1 MSIKK
6 LNEIVASPCAE
17 IGSSLLD
24 VLSGVPLGSVL
35 INVYKMGV
43 EVDKYLIVK
52 KLATFLNSME
62 NMEEEAKEFYNS
74 LSAVEREQV
83 ADYMLN
89 SLFNAESSDKVQIL
103 GFIYKACASKKIDI
117 EMMFRLTSIVN
128 RAFVFD
134 LVHLPEYKESS
145 SIPSIAANEFINWGL
160 IDNEVGGIWKNEPTW
175 KLNDTGLKLCDI
187 LEEEGWFKQKA
198 QQ

>member
-6 LNEIVASPCAE
+6 LNEIVASPFAE

-24 VLSGVPLGSVL
+24 VVSKVPLGSILV
-35 INVYKMGV
+35 NVYKIGV
-43 EVDKYLIVK
+43 GIDNYLLVK

-62 NMEEEAKEFYNS
+62 NMEEEAKEFLNS

-83 ADYMLN
+83 VDYMLN
-89 SLFNAESSDKVQIL
+89 SLSNSESSDKAQIM
-103 GFIYKACASKKIDI
+103 GFIYKACASKRIDL
-117 EMMFRLTSIVN
+117 EMMLRLTSIVN
-128 RAFVFD
+128 KAFVLD

-145 SIPSIAANEFINWGL
+145 SEFSIAANEFINLGL
-160 IDNEVGGIWKNEPTW
+160 IDNEVGGGWINESTW
-175 KLNDTGLKLCDI
+175 HLNKIGLLLCDI
-187 LEEEGWFKQKA
+187 LEEEGWFKQKT